1 MPRHRPDAIPR
12 RGLSLSEA
20 AVYVGVGTTLFAQM
34 VDDGRMPKPKL
45 INARKVW
52 DIQQLDRAWDNLP
65 DQDAAASQQPRV
77 LDFGP

>member
-1 MPRHRPDAIPR
+1 MPRLRHDAMPR

-34 VDDGRMPKPKL
+34 VEEGRMPKPKL

-52 DIQQLDRAWDNLP
+52 DLHQLDRAWENLP
-65 DQDAAASQQPRV
+65 DQDAAAATQPRA
-77 LDFGP
+77 LDFQP